1 MKHTCP
7 EAKLLSHIRYMQ
19 QYMQE
24 ILYGEKD
31 VYLKLRG
38 FGGAKGE
45 AFIWKSAGSHTERPK
60 G

>member
-1 MKHTCP
+1 
-7 EAKLLSHIRYMQ
+7 MQ

-38 FGGAKGE
+38 FGGAKAE
-45 AFIWKSAGSHTERPK
+45 AFIWKSAGTHTEKTK